1 MVILPISR
9 PRFFY
14 YDEAGLT
21 VGYSEVEG
29 GVMNML
35 AAQTPYAGTVA
46 DVEVQ
51 ANAMNNTLIVGSG
64 DDTVVGLG
72 GDDLISGDAG
82 DDVLYGNN
90 CVDSV
95 AGGDGD
101 DQIFLGEGGAMSG
114 SSELADA
121 SQMLGDDVTTWAQI
135 SCLGIKVLM
144 YLMRQTV
151 SLLRIQ
157 PYPLLIMTLPIR

>member
-21 VGYSEVEG
+21 AGYSEVEG

-35 AAQTPYAGTVA
+35 AAQTPYTGTVA
-46 DVEVQ
+46 GVEVQ
-51 ANAMNNTLIVGSG
+51 ANALINTLVVGSG
-64 DDTVVGLG
+64 DDTVVGL
-72 GDDLISGDAG
+72 
-82 DDVLYGNN
+82 
-90 CVDSV
+90 
-95 AGGDGD
+95 GGDGD

-144 YLMRQTV
+144 YLMRLTV

-157 PYPLLIMTLPIR
+157 PHPLLIMTLPIR